1 MKILL
6 ATNNL
11 DKITEIRNKLDGLN
25 IRILT
30 LKDIGKNIDVT
41 EDGDTLESN
50 ALKKAKE
57 IFEATGIPTIADD
70 TGLFVDA
77 LEGEPGVF
85 SSRYAGDDATYDDN
99 CRKILLNMEGIP
111 FEKRNAHFK
120 TVICFYV
127 NISEQHLFEGLVKGK
142 IIKEKRG
149 KEGFGYD
156 PLFVPDGLNKT
167 YAEMS
172 LEEKNKFS
180 HRAKALGQF
189 SEFLKT
195 GYANISD
202 RK

>member
-85 SSRYAGDDATYDDN
+85 SSRYAGEDATYDDN
-99 CRKILLNMEGIP
+99 CKKLIKNLEGIP
-111 FEKRNAHFK
+111 PEKRKAHFK
-120 TVICFYV
+120 TVICLYV
-127 NISEQHLFEGLVKGK
+127 NSEMHYFFEGIVKGK
-142 IIKEKRG
+142 IIDEKKG
-149 KEGFGYD
+149 TGGFGYD
-156 PLFVPDGLNKT
+156 PVFVPDGFNKT
-167 YAEMS
+167 YAEMT

-180 HRAKALGQF
+180 HRAKSLEQF
-189 SEFLKT
+189 RIFLDKKYSELK
-195 GYANISD
+195 
-202 RK
+202 